1 MLDIISKWKDKLLGY
16 VATQVR
22 IAQLSFIERVSG
34 LMSYF
39 IFAIILIFIVF
50 GVFLFLGFGVA
61 ELFTAMVNSRI
72 GGFFLAAACYVLL
85 AGILIALRKKI
96 LKRLS
101 DVFINVLTEKQGD
114 DEDEEKGSVK

>member
-1 MLDIISKWKDKLLGY
+1 MLDFISKWKDKLLGY

-50 GVFLFLGFGVA
+50 GIFLFMGFGIA
-61 ELFTAMVNSRI
+61 EVFTAMVNSRI

-96 LKRLS
+96 LKKLS
-101 DVFINVLTEKQGD
+101 DVFVNILTEKQVD
-114 DEDEEKGSVK
+114 DEEENKSVSK

>member
-1 MLDIISKWKDKLLGY
+1 LLDIISKWKDKLLGY
-16 VATQVR
+16 VVTQVR

-50 GVFLFLGFGVA
+50 GIFLFLGFGMA

-85 AGILIALRKKI
+85 AGVLIAVRKKI
-96 LKRLS
+96 LKKLS
-101 DVFINVLTEKQGD
+101 GVFVNILTEKQGD
-114 DEDEEKGSVK
+114 DEDEDTVPVK